1 MSHTKRRHE
10 PGSESSDLFTLA
22 SQILT
27 KSLLTP
33 SYTSF
38 SAQNDTCKRH
48 PATFYPLP
56 HYILCAMHFSA
67 FHDST
72 ACVTTFLSAR
82 WGLLVSIILA
92 FYFFLHPVDLKT
104 MTLCHSPTYMYLY
117 TCTILGWLNILPF
130 SFNPSFFS
138 CSLAPLMKAAG
149 TFVNC
154 IWLWIH
160 SAGHYDSVVHTNA
173 RSKNAA
179 KCKA

>member
-56 HYILCAMHFSA
+56 HHILCAMHFAA

-92 FYFFLHPVDLKT
+92 FYFFLHQVDLKT

-130 SFNPSFFS
+130 SFNLLSFLVHS
-138 CSLAPLMKAAG
+138 HL
-149 TFVNC
+149 
-154 IWLWIH
+154 LWRQRGLLLTVFGYEFILLVIMILL
-160 SAGHYDSVVHTNA
+160 SIQMLVL
-173 RSKNAA
+173 
-179 KCKA
+179 